1 MRRTY
6 PLAIVLASL
15 ALVPTHARAG
25 ELRFSITAKGGVV
38 STGNT
43 LGLAKQSAA
52 NGPGTS
58 DSIGTFLSLDP
69 NLVDLV
75 PANVGNPWFAGT
87 TSDWTLDGSA
97 ALLAL
102 PEASAGL
109 EVVYAELVWGGS
121 YLYGTENVS
130 ASLDMPVTLSAEGD
144 DMDAV
149 PDPATAVTL
158 SEVALGGFAVN
169 YYMRS
174 AIVTDFVAEHLG
186 TTYAVSGVPATQ
198 DFAIDQLN
206 AAGWTLVVVYRASEA
221 PTRNLT
227 VFVGG
232 QFVDED
238 SSEDYPVAGFCTPP
252 QGTVEGAVLIS
263 ALEGDAN
270 RTGDSFTIAATI
282 GDPFVPLE
290 GPNNPIDNFFAS
302 QINGPTGELDTLGS
316 FGDANHDAFAGV
328 NASGARQGWDSTKVP
343 VSSSLGQLSAGQT
356 SAVLRAVT
364 SGDSFMPVLAAF
376 EIDVSAPDFESNKSV
391 EVVPPAIAIGEQS
404 TITLD
409 LFNAGE
415 VAASEVVL
423 TAPLPQGLVLAE
435 FAIDGVPGD
444 IDQAPVTSADLSS
457 GVALG
462 DVAPGTGHEITL
474 VVESVEESIS
484 GWSIPLG
491 WTYDYVSCVGED
503 PLTEQSIAFAQLG
516 SLDGAESEGS
526 GGDTLDAGEGGS
538 GSDAGESAGTGSDGG
553 EGGSGGESDGTS
565 LGNDEVGLDD
575 GGGSRPGDGCDC
587 TSDAPGR
594 GAPVGFGLLALAAVR
609 MRRRRSVSG

>member
-1 MRRTY
+1 MRRTL
-6 PLAIVLASL
+6 PLVVVLASL
-15 ALVPTHARAG
+15 ALASSAHAG

-102 PEASAGL
+102 PQVSAGI

-130 ASLDMPVTLSAEGD
+130 ASLDVPVTLAAEGD
-144 DMDAV
+144 ELDAV

-174 AIVTDFVAEHLG
+174 AVVTDFVAEHLG
-186 TTYAVSGVPATQ
+186 TTYSVSGVPATQ

-206 AAGWTLVVVYRASEA
+206 AAGWTLVVVYRSSEA

-270 RTGDSFTIAATI
+270 RTGDSFEIAETIA
-282 GDPFVPLE
+282 DVFVPLE
-290 GPNNPIDNFFAS
+290 GPNNPVDNFFAS
-302 QINGPTGELDTLGS
+302 QINGPSGELDTLGTL
-316 FGDANHDAFAGV
+316 GDANHDAFAGV
-328 NASGARQGWDSTKVP
+328 NASGGRQGWDSTKVP

-376 EIDVSAPDFESNKSV
+376 EIDVSSPDFESN
-391 EVVPPAIAIGEQS
+391 EAIATTPDAIALGEQS
-404 TITLD
+404 TITLE

-415 VAASEVVL
+415 VAASELVL
-423 TAPLPQGLVLAE
+423 TAPLGQGLALVE
-435 FAIDGVPGD
+435 FAIDGVVGD
-444 IDQAPVTSADLSS
+444 VDQAPVTTADLVT
-457 GVALG
+457 GVAIG
-462 DVAPGTGHEITL
+462 DVAAAEAHTITMI
-474 VVESVEESIS
+474 VEAVGEPASPQ
-484 GWSIPLG
+484 GWSIPVG

-516 SLDGAESEGS
+516 FVAGGESEGS
-526 GGDTLDAGEGGS
+526 GGTA
-538 GSDAGESAGTGSDGG
+538 DAGESAGTSESGEGGRAEGG

-575 GGGSRPGDGCDC
+575 LGDGSRGSDGCDC
-587 TSDAPGR
+587 TSGEPGGAAPFG
-594 GAPVGFGLLALAAVR
+594 VGLLVLAAVR
-609 MRRRRSVSG
+609 TRRRSAVAR